1 MRSLPSSGNFL
12 ADLEIR
18 EYLLHESLRGF
29 SSPSRPDFVPWVIFS
44 LASLWR
50 TLGLCV
56 RSFRNRSLKETPHGA
71 LMEWCLWPRELGS
84 GIMWAWVFSWKR
96 EARKR
101 PAGCHGSEERK
112 TLSVKTGA
120 RGRIERYNP
129 FRSPKRIFS
138 AQPRKIREKSIKLTF
153 D

>member
-1 MRSLPSSGNFL
+1 
-12 ADLEIR
+12 
-18 EYLLHESLRGF
+18 
-29 SSPSRPDFVPWVIFS
+29 
-44 LASLWR
+44 
-50 TLGLCV
+50 
-56 RSFRNRSLKETPHGA
+56 
-71 LMEWCLWPRELGS
+71 
-84 GIMWAWVFSWKR
+84 MWAWVFSWKR

>member
-18 EYLLHESLRGF
+18 ECLLHESLRGF
-29 SSPSRPDFVPWVIFS
+29 SSPSKPDFVPWVIFS

-56 RSFRNRSLKETPHGA
+56 RSFRNRSLKETPQGA

-112 TLSVKTGA
+112 TLSVKEEPKGESRDIT
-120 RGRIERYNP
+120 P
-129 FRSPKRIFS
+129 FRTPSASFRPSQGKYERSP
-138 AQPRKIREKSIKLTF
+138 LN
-153 D
+153 